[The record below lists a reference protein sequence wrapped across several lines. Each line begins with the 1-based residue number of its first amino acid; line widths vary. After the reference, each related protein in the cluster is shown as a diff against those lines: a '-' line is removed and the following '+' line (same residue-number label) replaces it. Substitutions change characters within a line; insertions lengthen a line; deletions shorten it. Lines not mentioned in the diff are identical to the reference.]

1 MSNPKKIPRPLIYLS
16 LIGVL
21 IGILLWWLSAPQI
34 LITQQQVN
42 VIKVDINNG
51 KHLFYIG
58 GCTSCH
64 QLVPALLKNTLSN
77 SPLKETAS
85 IDSEEAPIPLAQL
98 GGGKR
103 FTTPFGTFIAPNIS
117 PDKIT
122 GIGNWSELD
131 FANALI
137 SGVSPSGEHYYPA
150 FPYTSYTRMPL
161 QDALDLKAYLNTLP
175 SINRQNEAHQLSFPF
190 SIRRTLG
197 LWKRFF
203 FSNDPLVKLDNVSP
217 IVKRGQYLVEGP
229 GHCGECHT
237 QRNKLGA
244 LNKSRWLAGAVLE
257 TGSNETGESE
267 TIEVPNITHDVTG
280 LRDWSESDIINYLE
294 TGFTPEYDVA
304 GDVMAEVIENTSQ
317 LNNQDRA
324 AIAAYLLAIPA
335 LSNAKE

>member
-1 MSNPKKIPRPLIYLS
+1 MPRPLIYLS
-16 LIGVL
+16 LMGVIIGS
-21 IGILLWWLSAPQI
+21 LLWWLSAPQT

-42 VIKVDINNG
+42 SIKVDINNG

-58 GCTSCH
+58 GCSSCH
-64 QLVPALLKNTLSN
+64 QLVPALLKDTLSN
-77 SPLKETAS
+77 SPLKETSLKETPS

-117 PDKIT
+117 PDKAT
-122 GIGNWSELD
+122 GIGNWSDLT

-150 FPYTSYTRMPL
+150 FPYTSYTRMQL
-161 QDALDLKAYLNTLP
+161 QDVLDLKAYLNTLP
-175 SINRQNEAHQLSFPF
+175 AINRQNEAHQLSLPF

-197 LWKRFF
+197 LWKRLF
-203 FSNDPLVKLDNVSP
+203 FSKEALVKFDNVSP

-244 LNKSRWLAGAVLE
+244 LNKQRWLAGAALE
-257 TGSNETGESE
+257 TGNNEAE
-267 TIEVPNITHDVTG
+267 TIEVPNITHDESG
-280 LRDWSESDIINYLE
+280 LRDWSEGDIINYLE

-304 GDVMAEVIENTSQ
+304 GEVMAEVIENTSQ
-317 LNNQDRA
+317 ISDEDRA
-324 AIAAYLLAIPA
+324 AIAAYLLAIPV
-335 LSNAKE
+335 LLNPEE